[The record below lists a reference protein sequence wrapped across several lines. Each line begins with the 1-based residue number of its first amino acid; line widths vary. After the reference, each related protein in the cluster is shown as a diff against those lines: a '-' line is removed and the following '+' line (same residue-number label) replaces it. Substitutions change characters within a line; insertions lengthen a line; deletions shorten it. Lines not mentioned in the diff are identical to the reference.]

1 MLHARRNKKCIQN
14 DFRKPPME
22 RVHFVDLSVDGEIA
36 IIQKG
41 CEEYVVDALLMR
53 TSFWHITGL

>member
-1 MLHARRNKKCIQN
+1 
-14 DFRKPPME
+14 ME